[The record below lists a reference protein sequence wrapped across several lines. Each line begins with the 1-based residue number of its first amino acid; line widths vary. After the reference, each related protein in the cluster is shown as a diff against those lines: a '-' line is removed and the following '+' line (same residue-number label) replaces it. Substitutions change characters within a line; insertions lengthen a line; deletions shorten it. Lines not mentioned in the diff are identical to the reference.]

1 MLKIT
6 CTIAQHA
13 VAMSGCGKF
22 TDHSCG
28 ISARM
33 G

>member
-6 CTIAQHA
+6 KTVSQSVVH
-13 VAMSGCGKF
+13 MSGCGRS
-22 TDHSCG
+22 DDYNCG
-28 ISARM
+28 INAKH

>member
-6 CTIAQHA
+6 KTVSQSVVH
-13 VAMSGCGKF
+13 MSGCGKA
-22 TDHSCG
+22 TDNSCG
-28 ISARM
+28 ISARY